1 MLRRLIANGDA
12 VVNPDKWIVITE
24 AGKSRLH
31 KVSMQTLVSAHAWI
45 KSPSADVLVKKMV
58 EKSLF

>member
-1 MLRRLIANGDA
+1 MDCHYRGGEKPFAQ
-12 VVNPDKWIVITE
+12 
-24 AGKSRLH
+24 
-31 KVSMQTLVSAHAWI
+31 VSMQTLVSAHAWI